1 MFDHGTE
8 ILVQDTPRDCRT
20 IWSYACYSIGPFF
33 FLTFTGRPEFARL
46 SKRSTEYG
54 VQRFNQCILT
64 HLQRFP
70 PAVDPSMLRGA
81 VCITPYY
88 VIAHLLLLRTQS
100 VLVRALILFPSF
112 VVIIQLRV

>member
-1 MFDHGTE
+1 MLGYPNE
-8 ILVQDTPRDCRT
+8 
-20 IWSYACYSIGPFF
+20 
-33 FLTFTGRPEFARL
+33 
-46 SKRSTEYG
+46 
-54 VQRFNQCILT
+54 VQRFNLCILT

-100 VLVRALILFPSF
+100 VLVRALFLFPSF
-112 VVIIQLRV
+112 VVIIPTPCLVLNIERVTLHYRIMYVSSAGANPRSVPCRVTLMPTPIT